1 MFAPDPGTGERRS
14 YAVRFA
20 QAVTPVDGG
29 TSRLVW
35 RLGRNFATGAG
46 WVTASLQTLFGEYY
60 GRVAFV
66 AEEIHR
72 TIAASGPAAEFN
84 VNADAAALQVR
95 RIITL
100 MLEEEG
106 IAFDGPP
113 GGASPAA

>member
-1 MFAPDPGTGERRS
+1 M
-14 YAVRFA
+14 
-20 QAVTPVDGG
+20 
-29 TSRLVW
+29 
-35 RLGRNFATGAG
+35 
-46 WVTASLQTLFGEYY
+46 TASLQTLFGEYY

-95 RIITL
+95 RIVRL

-106 IAFDGPP
+106 VRSTARPGARAPP
-113 GGASPAA
+113 LRRIDSIS